1 MSRIRDCKNQVIKDL
16 EDVLIWIGIAI
27 VAIILLVVLF
37 GVLKRR
43 AALQQQKRAERG
55 LVKAAESTAE
65 LETKVAVLEKKL
77 GVTV

>member
-27 VAIILLVVLF
+27 VSIILLVVLF

-43 AALQQQKRAERG
+43 AALQQQRRAEQN
-55 LVKAAESTAE
+55 LVKAAQSTAE
-65 LETKVAVLEKKL
+65 IETKVAVLEKQL

>member
-27 VAIILLVVLF
+27 VSIILLVVLF

-43 AALQQQKRAERG
+43 AAVQQQRRAEQN
-55 LVKAAESTAE
+55 LVKAAQSTAE
-65 LETKVAVLEKKL
+65 IETKVAVLEKQL